1 MGVRDPEAT
10 KARIFDAAVAEF
22 ARFGIAGARIDRIAS
37 EAKANKQLIYAYYGN
52 KAELFAQVLEKKMV
66 DLAVSVP
73 IDADDI
79 DGWMDRLI
87 EYHATHPEVLR
98 LLFWEGIEY
107 GSTEE
112 LPHEF
117 ERQAHYDRKVAAFEE
132 AQARGVVTTAIP
144 APDMLFMLVA
154 LAGWASAVPQMRR
167 ILVGGE
173 DADRARLRA
182 SVRAAARRLTAP
194 GD

>member
-1 MGVRDPEAT
+1 MAVRDPEAT
-10 KARIFDAAVAEF
+10 RARIFDAAVAEF
-22 ARFGIAGARIDRIAS
+22 ARFGIAGARIDRIAG

-52 KAELFAQVLEKKMV
+52 KAELFAQVLEKKML

-73 IDADDI
+73 VDADDM

-107 GSTEE
+107 GGTEE
-112 LPHEF
+112 LPHEY
-117 ERQAHYDRKVAAFEE
+117 ERQAHYDSKVAAFEE
-132 AQARGVVTTAIP
+132 AQARGVITDAIP
-144 APDMLFMLVA
+144 ATDLLFMLVA

-167 ILVGGE
+167 ILVGAGDE
-173 DADRARLRA
+173 DRARLRA

-194 GD
+194 TD